1 MQKNKIFVYQILT
14 RLFGNKNSRNKPH
27 GTIEENGSGKFNDIT
42 DIVLNELKEAGYTHV
57 WYIGA
62 LAHASATDYTEYG
75 IPRQFPEIVKGKAGS
90 PYAIR
95 DCYDVDPDL
104 AVNVKKRMQEFEEL
118 VARTHNAGLNV
129 LIDFV
134 PNHVARNYRSIA
146 KPKHVEDFGEKD
158 DTSVVFAPHNNFY
171 YLPGQPLDL
180 QFLRDKGIEVN
191 YVENPAKA
199 TGNDCFAN
207 KPSEYDWYDTVK
219 LNYGVDYLNERRRCF
234 DPIPNTWKKMRDI
247 LFFWAAKDID
257 GFRCDMAE
265 MVPLEFWKWVIPQIK
280 AQFPDIIFFAEIYNP
295 SVYRD
300 FLADNTFDYLYDKV
314 GLYDVLRDVAC
325 GYRPSSDI
333 TFILNAVGD
342 IQHRMINFMENHDE
356 QRIASD
362 FFLKSGEK
370 GKAAMIV
377 TACIN
382 VNPVMIYFG
391 QELGERGMDEEG
403 FSGKDGRTSIFD
415 YWSVDTVRRWNNNG
429 KWNEE
434 LLTEEEIRLRKFYHK
449 LIRLCNREKAL
460 REGLFYDLMYANYE
474 NPDFNSMKQYAFVRG
489 DYKDFLLV
497 IANFSNEEEE
507 VTVWIPDHAYDFFK
521 VNQHERAIAV
531 PLLAEEKFPI
541 DFSRTNP
548 LKVKIKANDGEIYK
562 ISFFVKIF
570 Y

>member
-134 PNHVARNYRSIA
+134 PNHVARNYQSIA

-403 FSGKDGRTSIFD
+403 FSGKEGRTSIFD

-531 PLLAEEKFPI
+531 PLLVEEKFPI
-541 DFSRTNP
+541 DFSWTNP
-548 LKVKIKANDGEIYK
+548 LKVKIKANEGEIYK
-562 ISFFVKIF
+562 ISFL
-570 Y
+570 

>member
-57 WYIGA
+57 WYIGV

-118 VARTHNAGLNV
+118 IARTHNAGLNV

-146 KPKHVEDFGEKD
+146 KPKHVEEFGEKD

-199 TGNDCFAN
+199 TGNDCFTN

-219 LNYGVDYLNERRRCF
+219 LNYGVDYLNERRRYF

-474 NPDFNSMKQYAFVRG
+474 NPNFNSMKQYAFVRG

-497 IANFSNEEEE
+497 IGNFSDEEEE

-541 DFSRTNP
+541 DFSWTNP
-548 LKVKIKANDGEIYK
+548 LKVKIKANEGEIYK
-562 ISFFVKIF
+562 ISFL
-570 Y
+570 

>member
-118 VARTHNAGLNV
+118 IARTHNAGLNV

-531 PLLAEEKFPI
+531 PLLSDEKFPI
-541 DFSRTNP
+541 DFSWTNP
-548 LKVKIKANDGEIYK
+548 LKVKIKANEGEIYK
-562 ISFFVKIF
+562 ISFL
-570 Y
+570 

>member
-134 PNHVARNYRSIA
+134 PNHVARNYQSIA

-474 NPDFNSMKQYAFVRG
+474 NPNFNSMKQYAFVRG

-541 DFSRTNP
+541 DFSWTNP
-548 LKVKIKANDGEIYK
+548 LKVKIKANEGEIYK
-562 ISFFVKIF
+562 ISFL
-570 Y
+570 

>member
-134 PNHVARNYRSIA
+134 PNHVARNYQSIA

-180 QFLRDKGIEVN
+180 QFLRDKGVEVN

-219 LNYGVDYLNERRRCF
+219 LNYGVDYLNERRRYF

-497 IANFSNEEEE
+497 ISNFSNEEEE

-531 PLLAEEKFPI
+531 PLLSDEKFPI
-541 DFSRTNP
+541 DFSWTNP
-548 LKVKIKANDGEIYK
+548 LKVKIKANEGEIYK
-562 ISFFVKIF
+562 ISFL
-570 Y
+570 

>member
-27 GTIEENGSGKFNDIT
+27 GSIEENGSGKFNDIT

-134 PNHVARNYRSIA
+134 PNHVARNYQSIA

-562 ISFFVKIF
+562 ISFL
-570 Y
+570 

>member
-134 PNHVARNYRSIA
+134 PNHVARNYQSIA

-541 DFSRTNP
+541 DFSWTNP
-548 LKVKIKANDGEIYK
+548 LKVKIKANEGEIYK
-562 ISFFVKIF
+562 ISFL
-570 Y
+570 

>member
-57 WYIGA
+57 WYIGV

-134 PNHVARNYRSIA
+134 PNHVARNYQSIA

-531 PLLAEEKFPI
+531 PLLSDEKFPI
-541 DFSRTNP
+541 DFSWTNP
-548 LKVKIKANDGEIYK
+548 LKVKIKANEGEIYK
-562 ISFFVKIF
+562 ISFL
-570 Y
+570 

>member
-118 VARTHNAGLNV
+118 IARTHNAGLNV

-146 KPKHVEDFGEKD
+146 KPKHVEEFGEKD

-219 LNYGVDYLNERRRCF
+219 LNYGVDYLNERRRYF
-234 DPIPNTWKKMRDI
+234 DPIPNTWKKMRNI

-474 NPDFNSMKQYAFVRG
+474 NPNFNSMKQYAFVRG

-497 IANFSNEEEE
+497 IGNFSDEEEE

-562 ISFFVKIF
+562 ISFL
-570 Y
+570 

>member
-57 WYIGA
+57 WYIGV

-104 AVNVKKRMQEFEEL
+104 AVNVKKRMKEFEEL
-118 VARTHNAGLNV
+118 IARTHNAGLNV

-146 KPKHVEDFGEKD
+146 KPKHVEEFGEKD

-199 TGNDCFAN
+199 TGNDCFTN

-219 LNYGVDYLNERRRCF
+219 LNYGVDYLNERRRYF

-474 NPDFNSMKQYAFVRG
+474 NPNFNSMKQYAFVRG

-497 IANFSNEEEE
+497 IGNFSDEEEE

-562 ISFFVKIF
+562 ISFL
-570 Y
+570 

>member
-199 TGNDCFAN
+199 TGNDCFTN

-531 PLLAEEKFPI
+531 PLLSDEKFPI
-541 DFSRTNP
+541 DFSWTNP
-548 LKVKIKANDGEIYK
+548 LKVKIKANEGEIYK
-562 ISFFVKIF
+562 ISFL
-570 Y
+570 

>member
-1 MQKNKIFVYQILT
+1 
-14 RLFGNKNSRNKPH
+14 
-27 GTIEENGSGKFNDIT
+27 
-42 DIVLNELKEAGYTHV
+42 
-57 WYIGA
+57 
-62 LAHASATDYTEYG
+62 
-75 IPRQFPEIVKGKAGS
+75 
-90 PYAIR
+90 
-95 DCYDVDPDL
+95 
-104 AVNVKKRMQEFEEL
+104 
-118 VARTHNAGLNV
+118 
-129 LIDFV
+129 
-134 PNHVARNYRSIA
+134 
-146 KPKHVEDFGEKD
+146 
-158 DTSVVFAPHNNFY
+158 
-171 YLPGQPLDL
+171 
-180 QFLRDKGIEVN
+180 
-191 YVENPAKA
+191 
-199 TGNDCFAN
+199 
-207 KPSEYDWYDTVK
+207 
-219 LNYGVDYLNERRRCF
+219 
-234 DPIPNTWKKMRDI
+234 
-247 LFFWAAKDID
+247 
-257 GFRCDMAE
+257 MAE

-489 DYKDFLLV
+489 NFLRL
-497 IANFSNEEEE
+497 
-507 VTVWIPDHAYDFFK
+507 
-521 VNQHERAIAV
+521 
-531 PLLAEEKFPI
+531 
-541 DFSRTNP
+541 
-548 LKVKIKANDGEIYK
+548 
-562 ISFFVKIF
+562 
-570 Y
+570 

>member
-118 VARTHNAGLNV
+118 IARTHNAGLNV

-146 KPKHVEDFGEKD
+146 KPKHVEEFGEKD

-199 TGNDCFAN
+199 TGNDCFTN

-219 LNYGVDYLNERRRCF
+219 LNYGVDYLNERRRYF

-541 DFSRTNP
+541 DFSWTNP
-548 LKVKIKANDGEIYK
+548 LKVKIKANEGEIYK
-562 ISFFVKIF
+562 ISFL
-570 Y
+570 

>member
-118 VARTHNAGLNV
+118 IARTHNAGLNV

-474 NPDFNSMKQYAFVRG
+474 NPNFNSMKQYAFVRG

-497 IANFSNEEEE
+497 IGNFSDEEEE

-541 DFSRTNP
+541 DFSWTNP

-562 ISFFVKIF
+562 ISFL
-570 Y
+570 

>member
-57 WYIGA
+57 WYIGV

-118 VARTHNAGLNV
+118 IARTHNAGLNV

-146 KPKHVEDFGEKD
+146 KPKHVEEFGEKD

-199 TGNDCFAN
+199 TGNDCFTN

-219 LNYGVDYLNERRRCF
+219 LNYGVDYLNERRRYF
-234 DPIPNTWKKMRDI
+234 DPIPNTWKKMRNI

-474 NPDFNSMKQYAFVRG
+474 NPNFNSMKQYAFVRG

-497 IANFSNEEEE
+497 IGNFSDEEEE

-541 DFSRTNP
+541 DFSWTNP

-562 ISFFVKIF
+562 ISFL
-570 Y
+570 

>member
-104 AVNVKKRMQEFEEL
+104 AVNVKKRMQQFEEL

-134 PNHVARNYRSIA
+134 PNHVARNYQSIA

-507 VTVWIPDHAYDFFK
+507 VTVWIPDHVYDFFK

-541 DFSRTNP
+541 DFSWTNP
-548 LKVKIKANDGEIYK
+548 LKVKIKANEGEIYK
-562 ISFFVKIF
+562 ISFL
-570 Y
+570 

>member
-118 VARTHNAGLNV
+118 IARTHNAGLNV

-146 KPKHVEDFGEKD
+146 KPKHVEEFGEKD

-199 TGNDCFAN
+199 TGNDCFTN

-219 LNYGVDYLNERRRCF
+219 LNYGVDYLNERRRYF

-541 DFSRTNP
+541 DFSWTNP

-562 ISFFVKIF
+562 ISFL
-570 Y
+570 

>member
-104 AVNVKKRMQEFEEL
+104 AVNVKKRMKEFEEL
-118 VARTHNAGLNV
+118 IARTHNAGLNV

-134 PNHVARNYRSIA
+134 PNHVARNYQSIA

-180 QFLRDKGIEVN
+180 QFLRDKGVEVN

-497 IANFSNEEEE
+497 IGNFSDEEEE

-531 PLLAEEKFPI
+531 PLLSDEKFPI
-541 DFSRTNP
+541 DFSWTNP
-548 LKVKIKANDGEIYK
+548 LKVKIKANEGEIYK
-562 ISFFVKIF
+562 ISFL
-570 Y
+570 

>member
-1 MQKNKIFVYQILT
+1 MQRNKIFVYQILT

-42 DIVLNELKEAGYTHV
+42 ERVLDELREAGYTHI

-75 IPRQFPEIVKGKAGS
+75 IPHQFPEIVKGKAGS

-95 DCYDVDPDL
+95 DYYDVDPDL
-104 AVNVKKRMQEFEEL
+104 AENVKERMQEFEEL
-118 VARTHNAGLNV
+118 VARTHKAGLKV

-134 PNHVARNYRSIA
+134 PNHLARNYQSIA
-146 KPKHVEDFGEKD
+146 KPKHVREFGAND
-158 DTSVVFAPHNNFY
+158 DTSVAFAPHNNFY

-180 QFLRDKGIEVN
+180 QFLRNKGIEVN

-199 TGNDCFAN
+199 TGNDCFTN
-207 KPSEYDWYDTVK
+207 RPSEYDWYDTVK
-219 LNYGVDYLNERRRCF
+219 LNYGVDYLNGRRKYF
-234 DPIPNTWKKMRDI
+234 EPIPNTWNKMRDI

-280 AQFPDIIFFAEIYNP
+280 AQFPGIIFFAEIYNP

-333 TFILNAVGD
+333 TFILNTVGD

-403 FSGKDGRTSIFD
+403 FSGRDGRTSIFD

-434 LLTEEEIRLRKFYHK
+434 LLTEEEIRLRRFYRK
-449 LIRLCNREKAL
+449 LIRLGNRENAL

-474 NPDFNSMKQYAFVRG
+474 NPNFNSMKQYAFIRG

-497 IANFSNEEEE
+497 ISNFSNENEE

-521 VNQHERAIAV
+521 VNKHEKAIAV
-531 PLLAEEKFPI
+531 PLLSEEKFPI
-541 DFSRTNP
+541 DFSRTMP
-548 LKVKIKANDGEIYK
+548 LKVKIKAHDGEIYK
-562 ISFFVKIF
+562 ISFL
-570 Y
+570 

>member
-57 WYIGA
+57 WYIGV

-104 AVNVKKRMQEFEEL
+104 AVNVKKRMKEFEEL
-118 VARTHNAGLNV
+118 IARTHNAGLNV

-146 KPKHVEDFGEKD
+146 KPKHVEEFGEKD

-199 TGNDCFAN
+199 TGNDCFTN

-219 LNYGVDYLNERRRCF
+219 LNYGVDYLNERRRYF

-507 VTVWIPDHAYDFFK
+507 VTVWIPDHVYDFFK

-541 DFSRTNP
+541 DFSWTNP
-548 LKVKIKANDGEIYK
+548 LKVKIKANEGEIYK
-562 ISFFVKIF
+562 ISFL
-570 Y
+570 

>member
-104 AVNVKKRMQEFEEL
+104 AVNVKKRMQQFEEL

-180 QFLRDKGIEVN
+180 QFLRDKGVEVN

-541 DFSRTNP
+541 DFSWTNP
-548 LKVKIKANDGEIYK
+548 LKVKIKANEGEIYK
-562 ISFFVKIF
+562 ISFL
-570 Y
+570 

>member
-57 WYIGA
+57 WYIGV

-118 VARTHNAGLNV
+118 IARTHNAGLNV

-146 KPKHVEDFGEKD
+146 KPKHVEEFGEKD

-199 TGNDCFAN
+199 TGNDCFTN

-219 LNYGVDYLNERRRCF
+219 LNYGVDYLNERRRYF

-497 IANFSNEEEE
+497 IGNFSDEEEE

-541 DFSRTNP
+541 DFSWTNP

-562 ISFFVKIF
+562 ISFL
-570 Y
+570 

>member
-118 VARTHNAGLNV
+118 IARTHNAGLNV

-146 KPKHVEDFGEKD
+146 KPKHVEEFGEKD

-199 TGNDCFAN
+199 TGNDCFTN

-541 DFSRTNP
+541 DFSWTNP

-562 ISFFVKIF
+562 ISFL
-570 Y
+570 

>member
-134 PNHVARNYRSIA
+134 PNHVARNYQSIA

-497 IANFSNEEEE
+497 IGNFSDEEEE

-562 ISFFVKIF
+562 ISFL
-570 Y
+570 

>member
-118 VARTHNAGLNV
+118 IARTHNAGLNV

-146 KPKHVEDFGEKD
+146 KPKHVEEFGEKD

-474 NPDFNSMKQYAFVRG
+474 NPNFNSMKQYAFVRG

-497 IANFSNEEEE
+497 IGNFSDEEEE

-541 DFSRTNP
+541 DFSWTNP
-548 LKVKIKANDGEIYK
+548 LKVKIKANEGEIYK
-562 ISFFVKIF
+562 ISFL
-570 Y
+570 

>member
-541 DFSRTNP
+541 DFSWTNP
-548 LKVKIKANDGEIYK
+548 LKVKIKANEGEIYK
-562 ISFFVKIF
+562 ISFL
-570 Y
+570 

>member
-104 AVNVKKRMQEFEEL
+104 AVNVKKRMKEFEEL
-118 VARTHNAGLNV
+118 IARTHNAGLNV

-146 KPKHVEDFGEKD
+146 KPKHVEEFGEKD

-199 TGNDCFAN
+199 TGNDCFTN

-219 LNYGVDYLNERRRCF
+219 LNYGVDYLNERRRYF
-234 DPIPNTWKKMRDI
+234 DPIPNTWKKMRNI

-507 VTVWIPDHAYDFFK
+507 VTVWIPDHVYDFFK

-541 DFSRTNP
+541 DFSWTNP

-562 ISFFVKIF
+562 ISFL
-570 Y
+570 

>member
-134 PNHVARNYRSIA
+134 PNHVARNYQSIA

-474 NPDFNSMKQYAFVRG
+474 NPNFNSMKQYAFVRG

-497 IANFSNEEEE
+497 IGNFSDEEEE

-541 DFSRTNP
+541 DFSWTNP
-548 LKVKIKANDGEIYK
+548 LKVKIKANEGEIYK
-562 ISFFVKIF
+562 ISFL
-570 Y
+570 

>member
-474 NPDFNSMKQYAFVRG
+474 NPNFNSMKQYAFVRG

-497 IANFSNEEEE
+497 IGNFSDEEEE

-548 LKVKIKANDGEIYK
+548 LKVKIKANEGEIYK
-562 ISFFVKIF
+562 ISFL
-570 Y
+570 